1 MMTEEKREIQE
12 NLQDKQKWIESFT
25 DHRLPLC
32 NTVLT
37 FGKLAE
43 FLRDT
48 VDKREKQE
56 RVAHEIFT
64 MFDAT

>member
-25 DHRLPLC
+25 DHRLPLV

-48 VDKREKQE
+48 VDKREK
-56 RVAHEIFT
+56 
-64 MFDAT
+64 